1 MKKVPYRVPKLA
13 AKGLG
18 KPWMAEC
25 HKPWVAGD
33 PSSATYIYGRQHI
46 SASVFFLEPGRV
58 YFCSEPRWKR
68 PQDDKVVLA
77 EDDQIESRRF
87 YLYVNGAGVVSEIS
101 ESTAEELLSVMRPDR
116 QDL

>member
-1 MKKVPYRVPKLA
+1 MKKVPYRVRKLA

-33 PSSATYIYGRQHI
+33 ASSATYIYGRQQR
-46 SASVFFLEPGRV
+46 SDLVFFLEPGRV
-58 YFCSEPRWKR
+58 YFCSEPSWKR

-77 EDDQIESRRF
+77 EDDQIQSRRY
-87 YLYVNGAGVVSEIS
+87 YLYVNDAGAVSEIPDA
-101 ESTAEELLSVMRPDR
+101 TVKELLSVMRPDV
-116 QDL
+116 